1 MQKLNRMNQI
11 KSPLLQR
18 AVGLSSSSWQFGR
31 LFTSGVDEPKLT
43 KSDDVKFHT
52 VHHYAVEKTPITAQL
67 WMQRTKV
74 RESMAG
80 ATSATSPVSKNST
93 ELPDSAPTFLLDKTA
108 KESRLTIRYKFSEDG
123 KFRQTNYTN
132 Q

>member
-1 MQKLNRMNQI
+1 MKRI

-18 AVGLSSSSWQFGR
+18 ALGLNSLSRQFGR
-31 LFTSGVDEPKLT
+31 LFTSRVDEPKLT

-123 KFRQTNYTN
+123 KFRLTYQPVS
-132 Q
+132 